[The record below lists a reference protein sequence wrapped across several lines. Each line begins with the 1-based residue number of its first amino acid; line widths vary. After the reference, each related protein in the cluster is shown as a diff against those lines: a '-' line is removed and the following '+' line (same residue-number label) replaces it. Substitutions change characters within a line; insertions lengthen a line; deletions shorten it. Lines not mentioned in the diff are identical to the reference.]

1 MSSIQFLGAI
11 ELGLIYGL
19 VAAGVYLSFRVLDFP
34 DLTADGSFPLGAA
47 IASTLIIYGTTP
59 WLATATAMV
68 GGALAGSL
76 TAWLNTRWKILH
88 LLAGILTMTA
98 LYSINLRIMGRPN
111 IALLSEDTVFTT
123 SASIFHYSVANIVVI
138 AFVVLAIIV
147 VLYRFLSS
155 EVGLAIRTTGQNPR
169 MATAHGIKTD
179 HMILLGIALSNS
191 LIALGGALF
200 AQSQGFAD
208 ISMGVGTIIFGLAAV
223 LIGEAILPTRVIIG
237 ALCAGVVGSIIY
249 RLVMALALNSDL
261 LGLNTS
267 DLNLVSA
274 VLVAM
279 AMILARARVSL
290 REYLVSKRGSR

>member
-111 IALLSEDTVFTT
+111 IAIMSEDTVFTT
-123 SASIFHYSVANIVVI
+123 SASIFPYSVANIVVI
-138 AFVVLAIIV
+138 SFVVLAIIV
-147 VLYRFLSS
+147 LLYRFLSS

-223 LIGEAILPTRVIIG
+223 LIGEAILPTRGIIG
-237 ALCAGVVGSIIY
+237 ALCAAVVGSIIY
-249 RLVMALALNSDL
+249 RLVIALALDIE
-261 LGLNTS
+261 LGLNAS

-290 REYLVSKRGSR
+290 REYLVSKRASR